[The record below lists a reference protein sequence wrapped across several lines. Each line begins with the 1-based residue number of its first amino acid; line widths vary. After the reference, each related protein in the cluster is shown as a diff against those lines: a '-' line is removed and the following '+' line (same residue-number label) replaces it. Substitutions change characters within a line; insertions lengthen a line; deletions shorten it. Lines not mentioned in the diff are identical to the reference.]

1 MFKVYRSLAL
11 ITITSML
18 TVAQNTE
25 SGYAY
30 LIEGEEVGNLFY
42 LSQAYIIYPYS
53 YAPTVTGLMFD
64 DYAARKRGKAGVFT
78 LSQIYVPRPD
88 LLLTKLELYPLV
100 PEHELLLQSD
110 IIMRNRGSIGI
121 TSNYAPMPIQ

>member
-1 MFKVYRSLAL
+1 MLRVYHLLAPT
-11 ITITSML
+11 ITTSML

-121 TSNYAPMPIQ
+121 ASNYAPMPIQ

>member
-1 MFKVYRSLAL
+1 MVYRSLAL

-18 TVAQNTE
+18 TVAQNTD

-121 TSNYAPMPIQ
+121 ASNYAPMLIQ

>member
-18 TVAQNTE
+18 TVAQNTD

-121 TSNYAPMPIQ
+121 ASNYAPMPIQ